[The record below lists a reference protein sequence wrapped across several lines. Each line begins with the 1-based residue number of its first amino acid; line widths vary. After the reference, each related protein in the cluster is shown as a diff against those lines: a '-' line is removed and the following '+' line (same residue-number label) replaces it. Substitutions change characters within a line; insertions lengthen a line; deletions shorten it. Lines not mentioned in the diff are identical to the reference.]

1 MENITKKQ
9 YGRIH
14 LYNIEAD
21 APGQWDIKEATHV
34 RVSLPVNVAY
44 MIEMQERG
52 YQFVD
57 RMLHVTINLKR
68 YSFDLSQCIRMSPIL
83 TAEYKDEIKELAVD
97 NFDTDRRFHVEIDY
111 NQEIAGAIIDEWVEE
126 IPEFYVCLYKE
137 HVIGFLALKEQE
149 DRKSAEIYLAAV
161 EKRYRTSGAALSLY
175 ANALKIGLEKG
186 YHSITGY
193 ISSNNTSVMNLYSY
207 LGGIFSAPTDIFLRK

>member
-1 MENITKKQ
+1 MESITRKQ
-9 YGRIH
+9 YGKIH

-34 RVSLPVNVAY
+34 RVSLPANTTY
-44 MIEMQERG
+44 ILEMQEYG

-57 RMLHVTINLKR
+57 RMLYVTINLKR
-68 YSFDLSQCIRMSPIL
+68 CNLDLNQCIRMSPIL
-83 TAEYKDEIKELAVD
+83 TSEYKNEIKELAVN
-97 NFDTDRRFHVEIDY
+97 NFNTDRRFHVEIDY
-111 NQEIAGAIIDEWVEE
+111 NQEIAKAIIDEWVEE

-137 HVIGFLALKEQE
+137 NVTGFLALKEQE
-149 DRKSAEIYLAAV
+149 DRKNAEVYLAAV